1 MIVSPVCLDKFG
13 HTNKYV
19 HMNLTWDS
27 EKDALNKSKH
37 GVSFE
42 TAALVFDDPFHLS
55 VKDRIVDGEER
66 WRTMGRVGD
75 MVVVIVAHTY
85 TEHDGDETIR
95 IISARKATKRE
106 RKYYEEK
113 NS

>member
-1 MIVSPVCLDKFG
+1 
-13 HTNKYV
+13 
-19 HMNLTWDS
+19 MNLTWDA
-27 EKDALNKSKH
+27 EKDALNKCKH

-42 TAALVFDDPFHLS
+42 TASLVFDDPFHVS

-75 MVVVIVAHTY
+75 MVVLIVAHTY
-85 TEHDGDETIR
+85 SERDGEETIR